1 MYILNRQICSS
12 DNTDEVK
19 NRLKPYFT
27 SLANGYI
34 EICEKQE
41 QKEKAFFGL
50 RDFYRYKISGPLM
63 HGCNDPVLYVYMMA
77 FLAYSNND
85 YNDTRMLFYPLIF
98 SLIKMLYWMCKNT
111 DCEPTEK
118 QLEHAIKRNFGGLAD
133 LNTFEIFQNHLKTI
147 KRSSS
152 PNTVKEVVRCII
164 STN

>member
-1 MYILNRQICSS
+1 MQPINA
-12 DNTDEVK
+12 E
-19 NRLKPYFT
+19 
-27 SLANGYI
+27 
-34 EICEKQE
+34 
-41 QKEKAFFGL
+41 
-50 RDFYRYKISGPLM
+50 
-63 HGCNDPVLYVYMMA
+63 CNDPVLYMYMMA

-85 YNDTRMLFYPLIF
+85 YYEACVQFYPLIF

-118 QLEHAIKRNFGGLAD
+118 QLEHAIKRNFGGLAY

-164 STN
+164 STKRIHSIVYII